1 MWFASDDLRA
11 LLQRKQVQCKEQPPA
26 VDVDALPNDPP
37 TSVSSSQPVQYENYA
52 REYMQ
57 IAQQENFDGFRLEA
71 GSTFSPNLQLSHSLM
86 LGTSLAEC
94 GYIYNFRPI
103 FQSKDQKSVVIG
115 QVGLDRSVNG
125 RIIHKCLNDFAEL
138 KLMGNYSFRDPN
150 RNMYEA
156 SLDFTGN
163 SWCSSAKVCWQMAWI
178 FNGALSKMITPNLH
192 LGGECIKIG
201 VQNGGFITTAG
212 FRFAEGQDI
221 FTGQYN
227 RSPDFKNPLK
237 KGMAHSAKLQYVRKI
252 TDRLQIGTELEVSMP
267 YEESSLKVGYEY
279 AFRQARVQGLIDT
292 SGKISTAVS
301 DVQGFGISGMIDYVR
316 GDYKFGFM
324 MQMYPAADEMPP
336 EGQEPH

>member
-1 MWFASDDLRA
+1 MWYASENLRA
-11 LLQRKQVQCKEQPPA
+11 LLQRKRVQCQEQSPTI
-26 VDVDALPNDPP
+26 DVDGLDAPQNAQPSA
-37 TSVSSSQPVQYENYA
+37 TQPVQYENYA

-57 IAQQENFDGFRLEA
+57 ITQQDNFDGFRLEA
-71 GSTFSPNLQLSHSLM
+71 GSTLSPVLQLSHSLI

-94 GYIYNFRPI
+94 GYIYNFGPI
-103 FQSKDQKSVVIG
+103 FQSKDQKSVVVG
-115 QVGLDRSVNG
+115 KVGLDRSVNG

-138 KLMGNYSFRDPN
+138 KLNGNYSFRDPN
-150 RNMYEA
+150 RAMYEA
-156 SLDFTGN
+156 ALDFTGN

-212 FRFAEGQDI
+212 FRWAEGQDF

-227 RSPDFKNPLK
+227 RSPDFKNPLRR
-237 KGMAHSAKLQYVRKI
+237 GMAHSAKFQYVRKV
-252 TDRLQIGTELEVSMP
+252 TDRLQIGTELEVQMP

-279 AFRQARVQGLIDT
+279 TFRQARVQGLIDT
-292 SGKISTAVS
+292 SGKVSTVVS
-301 DVQGFGISGMIDYVR
+301 DMQGFGVSGMIDYVR

-324 MQMYPAADEMPP
+324 MHMYPPP
-336 EGQEPH
+336 DDPLLDG